1 MSISST
7 LIHACL
13 TNVKKEF
20 SQLEHW
26 LNSLHSEA
34 PNQSNLEGSM
44 RALVASVENLTKQY
58 ESQQLALHHIADRLE
73 ILERGKEA
81 VDPWLDSASTCL
93 ENTIIDPLESV
104 YVVHKEDELPVIEDK
119 SDVAVNKTVV
129 EEKPVVVEKK
139 PVVIEEKPVV
149 VEKKPVVIEE
159 KPVVIEEKPVVAEEE
174 SVVEEDEEGG
184 LELEE
189 ITYKDVSYYKDTEG
203 FVYGI
208 DDEGQPTEQP
218 IGVWKEKSQS
228 VSFYRLK

>member
-1 MSISST
+1 
-7 LIHACL
+7 
-13 TNVKKEF
+13 
-20 SQLEHW
+20 
-26 LNSLHSEA
+26 
-34 PNQSNLEGSM
+34 
-44 RALVASVENLTKQY
+44 
-58 ESQQLALHHIADRLE
+58 
-73 ILERGKEA
+73 
-81 VDPWLDSASTCL
+81 L

-104 YVVHKEDELPVIEDK
+104 YVVHKEDEFPVIEEK
-119 SDVAVNKTVV
+119 SVVAVNKTVV
-129 EEKPVVVEKK
+129 EEKPIVV
-139 PVVIEEKPVV
+139 
-149 VEKKPVVIEE
+149 EE

-218 IGVWKEKSQS
+218 IGVWKEKTQS

>member
-1 MSISST
+1 
-7 LIHACL
+7 
-13 TNVKKEF
+13 
-20 SQLEHW
+20 
-26 LNSLHSEA
+26 
-34 PNQSNLEGSM
+34 M

-159 KPVVIEEKPVVAEEE
+159 KPAVAEEE

>member
-13 TNVKKEF
+13 TNVQKEF

-26 LNSLHSEA
+26 LNSLHSSEPA
-34 PNQSNLEGSM
+34 SSNVEGTL
-44 RALVASVENLTKQY
+44 RVLIASVDKLTKQF
-58 ESQQLALHHIADRLE
+58 ESQQMALHHIADRLE
-73 ILERGKEA
+73 ILERSKEQP
-81 VDPWLDSASTCL
+81 DPWLDSASTCL

-104 YVVHKEDELPVIEDK
+104 YVVHKEDESPVEVVLPVVEEK
-119 SDVAVNKTVV
+119 VN
-129 EEKPVVVEKK
+129 EEKPVVVVI
-139 PVVIEEKPVV
+139 PVVEEKVNKEKPVV
-149 VEKKPVVIEE
+149 EVIPVVEE
-159 KPVVIEEKPVVAEEE
+159 AAVAEEADDE
-174 SVVEEDEEGG
+174 DGVELD
-184 LELEE
+184 E

>member
-13 TNVKKEF
+13 TNVQKEF

-26 LNSLHSEA
+26 LNSLHSSEPA
-34 PNQSNLEGSM
+34 SSNVEGTL
-44 RALVASVENLTKQY
+44 RVLIASVDKLTKQF

-73 ILERGKEA
+73 ILERSKEQP
-81 VDPWLDSASTCL
+81 DPWLDSTSTCL

-104 YVVHKEDELPVIEDK
+104 YVVHKEDESPVEVVLPVVEEK
-119 SDVAVNKTVV
+119 VN
-129 EEKPVVVEKK
+129 EEKPVVEVI
-139 PVVIEEKPVV
+139 PVVEEKVNEEKPVV
-149 VEKKPVVIEE
+149 EVKPAVEE
-159 KPVVIEEKPVVAEEE
+159 KVAEEQP
-174 SVVEEDEEGG
+174 VEDEEPEEEDGV
-184 LELEE
+184 ELDE

>member
-129 EEKPVVVEKK
+129 EEKPIVVEEK

-149 VEKKPVVIEE
+149 VEKKQ
-159 KPVVIEEKPVVAEEE
+159 VVIEEKPVVAEEE

-218 IGVWKEKSQS
+218 IGVWKEKTQS

>member
-129 EEKPVVVEKK
+129 EEKPVVIEEK

-159 KPVVIEEKPVVAEEE
+159 KPAVAEEE

-218 IGVWKEKSQS
+218 IGVWKEKTQS

>member
-13 TNVKKEF
+13 TNVQKEF

-26 LNSLHSEA
+26 LNSLHSSEPA
-34 PNQSNLEGSM
+34 SSNVEGTL
-44 RALVASVENLTKQY
+44 RVLIASVDKLTKQF

-73 ILERGKEA
+73 ILERSKEQP
-81 VDPWLDSASTCL
+81 DPWLDSASTCL

-104 YVVHKEDELPVIEDK
+104 YVVHKEDESPVEVVLPVVEEK
-119 SDVAVNKTVV
+119 VN
-129 EEKPVVVEKK
+129 EEKPVVVVI
-139 PVVIEEKPVV
+139 PVVEEAAVAAD
-149 VEKKPVVIEE
+149 VE
-159 KPVVIEEKPVVAEEE
+159 AEEE
-174 SVVEEDEEGG
+174 DGVELD
-184 LELEE
+184 E

>member
-13 TNVKKEF
+13 TNVQKEF

-26 LNSLHSEA
+26 LNSLHSSEPA
-34 PNQSNLEGSM
+34 SSNIEGTL
-44 RALVASVENLTKQY
+44 RVLIASVDKLTKQF

-73 ILERGKEA
+73 ILEHSKEQP
-81 VDPWLDSASTCL
+81 DPWLDSTSTCL

-104 YVVHKEDELPVIEDK
+104 YVVHKEDEIPVEEKVNEDK
-119 SDVAVNKTVV
+119 PIVEVKPVVEEKVN
-129 EEKPVVVEKK
+129 EEKPVVEVK
-139 PVVIEEKPVV
+139 PVVEEAA
-149 VEKKPVVIEE
+149 VEAEAE
-159 KPVVIEEKPVVAEEE
+159 AEE
-174 SVVEEDEEGG
+174 DGG
-184 LELEE
+184 VELEE

>member
-1 MSISST
+1 
-7 LIHACL
+7 
-13 TNVKKEF
+13 
-20 SQLEHW
+20 
-26 LNSLHSEA
+26 
-34 PNQSNLEGSM
+34 M

-104 YVVHKEDELPVIEDK
+104 YVVHKEDELPVIEEK
-119 SDVAVNKTVV
+119 SVVAVNKTTV
-129 EEKPVVVEKK
+129 EEKPVVVEEKS
-139 PVVIEEKPVV
+139 VVIEEKPGV

-159 KPVVIEEKPVVAEEE
+159 KPVVIEEKPAVAEEE

-218 IGVWKEKSQS
+218 IGVWKEKTQS

>member
-1 MSISST
+1 
-7 LIHACL
+7 
-13 TNVKKEF
+13 
-20 SQLEHW
+20 
-26 LNSLHSEA
+26 
-34 PNQSNLEGSM
+34 M

-58 ESQQLALHHIADRLE
+58 ESQQLALHHIVDRLE

-129 EEKPVVVEKK
+129 EEKPVVVEEK

-159 KPVVIEEKPVVAEEE
+159 KPIVAEEKPVVAEEE

-218 IGVWKEKSQS
+218 IGVWKEKTQS

>member
-159 KPVVIEEKPVVAEEE
+159 KPAVAEEE

>member
-34 PNQSNLEGSM
+34 PNQSNLEGTM

-58 ESQQLALHHIADRLE
+58 ESQQLALHHIVDRLE

-129 EEKPVVVEKK
+129 EEKPIVVEEK

-149 VEKKPVVIEE
+149 VEKKQ
-159 KPVVIEEKPVVAEEE
+159 VVIEEKPVVAEEE

-218 IGVWKEKSQS
+218 IGVWKEKTQS